1 MTALL
6 ILLSVILIA
15 VVAVQ
20 IGKVSELATK
30 IRGEAALDEIIN
42 KRQGA
47 YLFGFMVIF
56 LFVTAISGYAYR
68 NYMYGF
74 GAMNAASE
82 HGPILD
88 KMFNVTLVVTGIVFI
103 GTQIALFYFGWKY
116 SGKKSNKAT
125 FIPHN
130 NTLEI
135 WWTVIPAI
143 VMTFLVMSGLDAWN
157 EVMADVEPGEEY
169 LEIEATGYQFGWA
182 VRYPGADGKIGE
194 KYFREIN
201 GTNPLGQV
209 WTDEKNVDDFHA
221 SEIYL
226 PVNKQIRVRITSK
239 DVLHNFYL
247 PQFRVKMDAVP
258 GMPTYFVFT
267 PTKTTEEFRQQI
279 RDYPEYQIPA
289 DPEDPTGPEL
299 WEQFDYELACAEL
312 CGRSHFAMRLPVKVV
327 SQEEFDEWFNSQ
339 PSYYMSNIR
348 GTDAD
353 PFKDQLFDSE
363 IRERKVEFNDKLES
377 ALSATAPDE
386 KVFRLDYV
394 TFETG
399 SAALTSLSR
408 YELDNVVEAMGKYPV
423 MNVELAGHTD
433 NTGDADANFTLSES
447 RAQTV
452 YDYLVEKGVTEDRL
466 RARGYGQNQP
476 IDTNDTDAG
485 REKNRRTEFRII
497 AQ

>member
-30 IRGEAALDEIIN
+30 IRGEAAMEEITN